1 MSKDRKQTLLILGG
15 IQARFQDL
23 RKPLKV
29 HSHFASVLEISG
41 DFNELVY
48 FKQINFQKVQFSSR
62 APRAYRRIRAVSRSD
77 SRRRDDPVAY
87 LAHLYV
93 SETGI

>member
-48 FKQINFQKVQFSSR
+48 FKQIDFQKVQFHLELLELTVELELS
-62 APRAYRRIRAVSRSD
+62 AAVIVGAGTTR
-77 SRRRDDPVAY
+77 
-87 LAHLYV
+87 
-93 SETGI
+93 